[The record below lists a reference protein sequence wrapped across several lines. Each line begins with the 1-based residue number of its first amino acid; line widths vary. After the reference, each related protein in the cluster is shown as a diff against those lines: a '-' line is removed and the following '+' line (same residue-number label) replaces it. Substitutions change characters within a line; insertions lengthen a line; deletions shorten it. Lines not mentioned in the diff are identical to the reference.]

1 MSATLLR
8 HRSKSHMSRSF
19 KRRIARV
26 NIPTEQNEVVL
37 EQDGRVLKLTNLQKP
52 FWTNPRITKGRLLQY
67 YADVAPYLLPHLRDR
82 AMVMKR
88 YPNGASGAFFFMK
101 RVPEPPPNWLNQ
113 I

>member
-1 MSATLLR
+1 
-8 HRSKSHMSRSF
+8 MSRSF

-88 YPNGASGAFFFMK
+88 YPNGEIGRAH
-101 RVPEPPPNWLNQ
+101 V
-113 I
+113 